1 MYLYAMCGCVF
12 FFLFLQ
18 VNIWVPQPEKQLDV
32 IKVTG
37 LAANVERAKQGL
49 MERVK
54 ELQAEQEDRVP
65 TLAPKKRKKQ
75 VFQFVPCSA
84 LNSWMYFHFQA
95 LRSFKVTMSVDPKF
109 HPKIIGRKGAVIS
122 QIRKDHDVNIQFPD
136 KGDEDQ
142 VGGFI

>member
-1 MYLYAMCGCVF
+1 M
-12 FFLFLQ
+12 
-18 VNIWVPQPEKQLDV
+18 PQPEKQLDV

-49 MERVK
+49 LERVK

-65 TLAPKKRKKQ
+65 AHPPQRENLFADWILS
-75 VFQFVPCSA
+75 C
-84 LNSWMYFHFQA
+84 WFHFQA
-95 LRSFKVTMSVDPKF
+95 LRSFKVTMTVDPKF

-142 VGGFI
+142 VGGFTEVFMENRLGTHR